1 MKIKT
6 AYNKGFTLLEIL
18 IAAVVLAI
26 GLLGLAKLQTFG
38 LHANHSAN
46 LRTQATLLAYDITDR
61 MRANRAAFLNN
72 GNYIDPPA
80 GATAKKCEWD
90 GTAVEDCTPT
100 EMAQFDLA
108 AWRSRVT
115 SELPGGM
122 ATVCLD
128 SDADDDTD
136 NDGNQDEGFGD
147 TDGNG
152 SLDDRDEH
160 GCDGSGS
167 VYAVKIWWTDEFD
180 ATNGNPVIK
189 RFVTTFQP

>member
-1 MKIKT
+1 MSM
-6 AYNKGFTLLEIL
+6 NRQKGFTLLEIL

-26 GLLGLAKLQTFG
+26 GLLGLAKLQTTG
-38 LHANHSAN
+38 LHQTHSSGF
-46 LRTQATLLAYDITDR
+46 RTRATLLAYDITDR

-80 GATAKKCEWD
+80 GTTSKQCEWD
-90 GTAVEDCTPT
+90 GTAVEDCTST

-108 AWRSRVT
+108 QWRAAIGSD
-115 SELPGGM
+115 LPGGSG
-122 ATVCLD
+122 TVCLD
-128 SDADDDTD
+128 STPDDGGDAD
-136 NDGNQDEGFGD
+136 NDGTVDASEYAC
-147 TDGNG
+147 DGN
-152 SLDDRDEH
+152 
-160 GCDGSGS
+160 GS